1 MKKCLIVLL
10 TAAMLFA
17 MVACTG
23 SGAPVSTTVQT
34 TVGSTT
40 APDPEREPVDLKI
53 MSFNV
58 WVTLPKTSGVLTE
71 PALNRIAALR
81 AEIQMHNPDILGLQ
95 EDSTTWLEN
104 INLEGYT
111 SFYSHD
117 ISGNNEHCAI
127 FYKSSMNCVEKGTKW
142 LTSTGAAGAVAIT
155 MEDLNGTGEYALTDA
170 EMARLML
177 TRNSNES
184 EFRKSRKQY
193 INDAGETV
201 VMDSSYNYL
210 AARLMNY
217 VVLEDNGQHLIYVNT
232 HLQHRS
238 QNSEYIS
245 DALTKLRTFE
255 RLKQFSMVQEKIEQL
270 KASYP
275 DAHVVITGDFN
286 DEPFSEIYEKVT
298 GLGYRDSHFAAKRI
312 SGNPGS
318 WNSWFDGSVQ
328 GDNYPS
334 ERSAS
339 NSRIDFCFVSADLPV
354 VMHRISQGYGTIK
367 TASGEEKN
375 IYTSDHLAVVVT
387 VKF

>member
-40 APDPEREPVDLKI
+40 APEPGREPVDLKI

-142 LTSTGAAGAVAIT
+142 LT
-155 MEDLNGTGEYALTDA
+155 
-170 EMARLML
+170 
-177 TRNSNES
+177 
-184 EFRKSRKQY
+184 
-193 INDAGETV
+193 
-201 VMDSSYNYL
+201 
-210 AARLMNY
+210 
-217 VVLEDNGQHLIYVNT
+217 
-232 HLQHRS
+232 
-238 QNSEYIS
+238 
-245 DALTKLRTFE
+245 
-255 RLKQFSMVQEKIEQL
+255 
-270 KASYP
+270 
-275 DAHVVITGDFN
+275 
-286 DEPFSEIYEKVT
+286 
-298 GLGYRDSHFAAKRI
+298 
-312 SGNPGS
+312 
-318 WNSWFDGSVQ
+318 
-328 GDNYPS
+328 
-334 ERSAS
+334 
-339 NSRIDFCFVSADLPV
+339 
-354 VMHRISQGYGTIK
+354 
-367 TASGEEKN
+367 
-375 IYTSDHLAVVVT
+375 
-387 VKF
+387 